1 MIIICGRTIAEVEH
15 DLEMAKA
22 ALATGAPIGVG
33 GATLADVEQAMRGLH
48 TAMGEHSPTERK
60 CACEHTDCACAGG
73 TCFGCGCAEEEE
85 VEICPVC
92 DCELDE
98 DGYCDNCGYPDEEEE
113 EEEDEPYCPYCESCS
128 CAKNE
133 REDED
138 GLDDLTAEEVDR
150 ITEKYGLPKAW
161 AAVMK
166 SVLGL

>member
-22 ALATGAPIGVG
+22 AIATGAPIGVG

-48 TAMGEHSPTERK
+48 TAMGEHSPTEHK
-60 CACEHTDCACAGG
+60 CACEHTDCACGG
-73 TCFGCGCAEEEE
+73 GICYGCGCAEEEE

-113 EEEDEPYCPYCESCS
+113 EEEDEELS
-128 CAKNE
+128 ADNL
-133 REDED
+133 D
-138 GLDDLTAEEVDR
+138 GLTAEEVDR
-150 ITEKYGLPKAW
+150 ITERYGLPKAW

>member
-1 MIIICGRTIAEVEH
+1 MIIICGRTVAEVEH

-22 ALATGAPIGVG
+22 AIATGAPIGVG

-60 CACEHTDCACAGG
+60 CACEHTGCACGG
-73 TCFGCGCAEEEE
+73 GICYGCGCAEEEE
-85 VEICPVC
+85 VETCPVC

-113 EEEDEPYCPYCESCS
+113 EEEDEELS
-128 CAKNE
+128 ADNL
-133 REDED
+133 D
-138 GLDDLTAEEVDR
+138 GLTAEEVDR
-150 ITEKYGLPKAW
+150 ITEQYGLPKAW

>member
-22 ALATGAPIGVG
+22 AIATGAPIGVG
-33 GATLADVEQAMRGLH
+33 GATLADVEQAMRGLY
-48 TAMGEHSPTERK
+48 TAMGEHSPTEHK
-60 CACEHTDCACAGG
+60 CACEHTDCACGG
-73 TCFGCGCAEEEE
+73 GICYGCGCAEEE

-98 DGYCDNCGYPDEEEE
+98 DGYCDNCGNYT
-113 EEEDEPYCPYCESCS
+113 EEDEV
-128 CAKNE
+128 
-133 REDED
+133 EDEELSADDLD
-138 GLDDLTAEEVDR
+138 GLTAEEVDR
-150 ITEKYGLPKAW
+150 ITERCGLPKAW